1 MIRVDISLSP
11 SPSSNSCYSVNV
23 KSRLVPVGETPY
35 SEKALQKIASYLKDV
50 AIDLPNDIG
59 ADSVFHF
66 FLSYHENA
74 VLTSKI
80 SERMPEEM
88 YLSQNDLVQKIHE
101 GEKELEQDDKK
112 DNVSYRYPILHV
124 SAANML
130 SGDKRII
137 HNIRYYNI
145 MDSSIWNYYIS
156 FQELYSV
163 EGLEHL
169 RYIFEQIVQN
179 QIGQLYDLRI
189 STEYADL
196 NARLVQGDYTDPI
209 GHGSSVTPFLF
220 HSEWKMKGMCKG
232 LLMDEIV
239 KQKWRLLLLDDC
251 VMDSLRLHSIEG
263 VKFNPELGQVVSS
276 SKLAIV
282 KRVIEDIPGMSVSWC
297 YYDKGN
303 IVAKSI
309 NVMNDNTRVQVWCV
323 KTIDDALALLKCYK
337 FDIILL
343 DYLLGSHSL
352 TEDSIRHYA
361 IEQGLGEDSIGKMVE
376 SWRRDTNS
384 SSREY
389 GYQLLKYLKLILESS
404 DTSPFSGPGE
414 CQYFMFISAFTT
426 AVHERLRA
434 EGLNRSEKYW
444 YIAEGA
450 CPTNT
455 PELFR
460 YYLMRAMD
468 RRLEQTGIKD
478 LSEYHIMEM
487 ALKIYNVS
495 ADTASGLIS
504 SVRRNAY
511 KEYHNILRLHY
522 DYRVLKN
529 DQGKSRLIDSFV
541 ENKVHMGAMLE
552 HLLQLVHLTAFGTV
566 RQWPEI
572 WEEYKFFV
580 RTINVDKESIRK
592 FSKHIEDYLIV
603 LKSA

>member
-1 MIRVDISLSP
+1 MIRVEFSLSTT
-11 SPSSNSCYSVNV
+11 SKSGYSVDV
-23 KSRLVPVGETPY
+23 KSLFVPEGETSY
-35 SEKALQKIASYLKDV
+35 SEQALHLIESYLKDV
-50 AIDLPNDIG
+50 ILDLPDNLG
-59 ADSVFHF
+59 TENVFQF
-66 FLSYHENA
+66 YLSYHENA

-80 SERMPEEM
+80 SEKMPEEM
-88 YLSQNDLVQKIHE
+88 YLSQNDLAKRIHE
-101 GEKELEQDDKK
+101 GEKGLEQGNSQKE
-112 DNVSYRYPILHV
+112 NVGYRYPILHV

-156 FQELYSV
+156 FQELYCV

-169 RYIFEQIVQN
+169 RYIFEQMIRN

-220 HSEWKMKGMCKG
+220 HSEWKMKGMCKD
-232 LLMDEIV
+232 LLTDEIV
-239 KQKWRLLLLDDC
+239 KQKWRFLLLDDC
-251 VMDSLRLHSIEG
+251 VMDSLRLHSEEG
-263 VKFNPELGQVVSS
+263 PKFNPELGKVISS

-282 KRVIEDIPGMSVSWC
+282 KRAIEDIPGMSVSWY
-297 YYDKGN
+297 YYDNGS
-303 IVAKSI
+303 IVARS
-309 NVMNDNTRVQVWCV
+309 NDDLEDDIRVQVWCV
-323 KTIDDALALLKCYK
+323 KTIDEALTLLKCYK
-337 FDIILL
+337 FDVILL

-352 TEDSIRHYA
+352 TEDSIRRYA
-361 IEQGLGEDSIGKMVE
+361 TEQGLGVESLEKMVE
-376 SWRRDTNS
+376 SWKKDTNS

-404 DTSPFSGPGE
+404 DTSPFSGPSE
-414 CQYFMFISAFTT
+414 CQFFMFISAFTT
-426 AVHERLRA
+426 AVYERLRA

-460 YYLMRAMD
+460 YYLMRVMD

-478 LSEYHIMEM
+478 LSESHIMET
-487 ALKIYNVS
+487 ALKIYDVS
-495 ADTASGLIS
+495 ADTATGLIS

-511 KEYHNILRLHY
+511 KEYHKILGLHY

-580 RTINVDKESIRK
+580 RTLNVDKESIRE